1 MTTPAGV
8 RVETGRRDN
17 SGVVALGNYAF
28 RTDDLDEAVEFVSR
42 NFAEHSR
49 VARGRGPLGYRV
61 LAAFSGRCA
70 GGVSSSAMSTVVRTA
85 SRSILLHLPLHHGAE
100 YRVGRRTLHSAT
112 DVTVMLCPGHA
123 YTVVTPPGDT
133 LALLL
138 EPSLLE
144 REIDALRVRRPGS
157 WTLKSMRIFLSPAD
171 IALLRD
177 LLQRHG
183 AAVTRTQLTG
193 LTDELW
199 AIEDQ
204 MAAWLARQVI
214 EAEGHVP
221 LSPSNREIVQRVDG
235 WIRQHFRQ
243 PITLDQL
250 QAAAGV
256 SARTLQEAC
265 LAYWGQT
272 PLELVVA
279 RRLEA
284 AREMLAAGTAST
296 VTDAAV
302 HCGFSHLGRFSIT
315 YRRAFGE
322 SPSETLA
329 LASQ

>member
-1 MTTPAGV
+1 
-8 RVETGRRDN
+8 
-17 SGVVALGNYAF
+17 
-28 RTDDLDEAVEFVSR
+28 
-42 NFAEHSR
+42 
-49 VARGRGPLGYRV
+49 
-61 LAAFSGRCA
+61 
-70 GGVSSSAMSTVVRTA
+70 
-85 SRSILLHLPLHHGAE
+85 
-100 YRVGRRTLHSAT
+100 
-112 DVTVMLCPGHA
+112 
-123 YTVVTPPGDT
+123 
-133 LALLL
+133 
-138 EPSLLE
+138 
-144 REIDALRVRRPGS
+144 
-157 WTLKSMRIFLSPAD
+157 MRIFLSPAD

-214 EAEGHVP
+214 DAEGHVP
-221 LSPSNREIVQRVDG
+221 LSASNREIVQRVDG

-272 PLELVVA
+272 PLELVAA

-284 AREMLAAGTAST
+284 VRSILAGGAVST

-302 HCGFSHLGRFSIT
+302 GSGFSHLGRFSVT

-329 LASQ
+329 RASQ